1 LARGRRSNSF
11 DAAVLMKKI
20 KYRVKPLLVLL
31 SLFIVIGV
39 FWQLKLVGITLA
51 GDAFCGMEE
60 HQHSDSCYGEEA
72 PCELEEHIHIV
83 SCYSDITADLE
94 NSADWEATFAD
105 VKADETPADTLVA
118 IAVSQLGYTE
128 SERNFIVDEEGNRHG
143 YTRYGEWYGNP
154 YGEWAT
160 MFTSFCLHYSEFDE
174 KLTNSGADAMRL
186 AWDEKGRY
194 QTAEGYT
201 PVQGD
206 IVFLNTNEKEAVD
219 TTAIICEVEEDS
231 IIVIEGDVDNQVTK
245 HRYDR
250 NDESII
256 GYGVVQIENEEV
268 SNEVDEEVTT
278 ETVDESSNKEETRV
292 VMKASARAG
301 EQVIANTVAYHGG
314 LFNTENTFLLYT
326 IGADGKYYALDG
338 NANAVE
344 IQIDSN
350 GRILSGISDPS
361 LLYWTFEYCG
371 NYDYQNSY
379 YIRNNST
386 GLYLHPFYNDAYSHN
401 IILTGRWESA
411 LYSSGSGVKIRGAR
425 QNAYVSLSGTRFT
438 DVNNLNA
445 ASTIY
450 FGRIPDTC
458 TVWLDGTNGNLMSLR
473 DSANQSY
480 TVVQGN
486 TFTLPEEWQSPG
498 KYEYE
503 LKGWYEVISAKYY
516 PPGAEIVVT
525 DNMVFYA
532 YWEAASYDIGEYNSH
547 VADTVSTNEF
557 ITTRMF
563 DYNFLFNV
571 QSAYART
578 TVDGSGHSEEWQLMQ
593 SGTVP
598 YNSQNTLNYIFRD
611 WDANRDI
618 SYPLNTNDQNT
629 YNGNIHVYSGLYTP
643 ELGNILFGTD
653 NSFNPATG
661 EGIIG
666 KKYLGTGDHLFQFM
680 TDPSDE
686 LYGYYYYDSA
696 RNAASYNQT
705 DQRFY
710 VYDYLERTSES
721 ANISGEAV
729 EKYSDFLPL
738 NSPYANTNDK
748 DIVTYEYE
756 GEHGEY
762 EGVPHIMYD
771 SKYNDSGS
779 APEHVTTNFG
789 FGMSIDVDFYLPE
802 KPGSTDEEGN
812 LGNQDIYGKD
822 MHFHFSGD
830 DDVWVLLD
838 GQLILDI
845 GGIHGVEN
853 GDINFATG
861 VVSVNGV
868 QTGLLDWVE
877 PGEHVLTIYY
887 LERGSSQSNCAMYF
901 NLAPRFSLSIQKEDV
916 LTQDVLN
923 GAQFSVY
930 TDRECTEPAELWV
943 SEEAHNNGE
952 KATHVFTV
960 EDGIANMWGFG
971 AGLTYYIKETR
982 PPDAAEYS
990 HPNGIIK
997 LSIDKKGIATYSVE
1011 ILEEDGE
1018 ISAGFTVH
1026 GFKINEET
1034 QEAYI
1039 VATNAPKW
1047 VEETTDIMAMK
1058 KWDDTQDHTYDEV
1071 TVYLTVTD
1079 ADGTVRRIRE
1089 IVLNEENGWKYV
1101 WTNLPKYEKDGTTLV
1116 QYDVE
1121 EGYFPGYYS
1130 STEQK
1135 EKIVVEKTTLNDSS
1149 TIEKGKAYLLRSPQ
1163 GYLSTTAANATTFQ
1177 WIDEKTAVS
1186 SPLALWSVSDLNGNY
1201 RFRNG
1206 AGQTI
1211 TYQPNYQNG
1220 YFWASTGNTV
1230 SDHQRMI
1237 LDKDGNGYKFYRTH
1251 YGNNYF
1257 GSLKS
1262 DGTAYFTTNRNSG
1275 ITFTPVTFMTITEE
1289 HTVDGYA
1296 FEVTN
1301 TPLDEETSLKV
1312 MKEWEVG
1319 AGTSELY
1326 EKAQVTVKLLAN
1338 GKDTGRTVTLSLKN
1352 KWSDTFQGL
1361 PYRDADGNV
1370 ITYTVEESWNTK
1382 DWLAKYGEVI
1392 TVDGDP
1398 PTYETTVMNIY
1409 RWGRG
1414 YELPATGRRG
1424 PGVWILSGLVMAI
1437 GSLVYGCIW
1446 RRKRERRY
1454 EK

>member
-1 LARGRRSNSF
+1 
-11 DAAVLMKKI
+11 MKP
-20 KYRVKPLLVLL
+20 VLVLL
-31 SLFIVIGV
+31 SLFVVIAV

-51 GDAFCGMEE
+51 GDAFCGKEE
-60 HQHSDSCYGEEA
+60 HEHIDSCYEEESI
-72 PCELEEHIHIV
+72 CELEEHVHIV

-94 NSADWEATFAD
+94 TADIWEAAFAD
-105 VKADETPADTLVA
+105 VVMDEEPANNVVA
-118 IAVSQLGYTE
+118 IANTQIGYME
-128 SERNFIVDEEGNRHG
+128 SERNFIVDETDNRHG

-154 YGEWAT
+154 YGDWAT
-160 MFTSFCLHYSEFDE
+160 IFTSFCLHYSGFDE
-174 KLTNSGADAMRL
+174 KLTSSGADAMRL
-186 AWDEKGRY
+186 NWQEEGRY
-194 QTAEGYT
+194 RLSTEYE
-201 PVQGD
+201 PVCGD
-206 IVFLNTNEKEAVD
+206 IVFLNTNENESID
-219 TTAIICEVEEDS
+219 TTAIICEVKEDS
-231 IIVIEGDVDNQVTK
+231 IVVIEGDVENQVTK
-245 HRYDR
+245 HSYDR
-250 NDESII
+250 SDEAII
-256 GYGVVQIENEEV
+256 GYGVVQTESTEGI
-268 SNEVDEEVTT
+268 DEEAY
-278 ETVDESSNKEETRV
+278 ETVEEIIGEEIVKVTKKV
-292 VMKASARAG
+292 TKKASARAG
-301 EQVIANTVAYHGG
+301 EQYVAQTVAYHSGI
-314 LFNTENTFLLYT
+314 FNSSNTFLLYT
-326 IGADGKYYALDG
+326 TGADGKYYALDG
-338 NANAVE
+338 DASAVE

-350 GRILSGISDPS
+350 GRILSNVLNPAS
-361 LLYWTFEYCG
+361 LYWTFEYCG

-379 YIRNNST
+379 YIRNNAT
-386 GLYLHPFYNDAYSHN
+386 GVYLHPFYNNGDHAAV
-401 IILTGRWESA
+401 LTDRWESA

-425 QNAYVSLSGTRFT
+425 QNAYAALSGSRF
-438 DVNNLNA
+438 DVADNLNA
-445 ASTIY
+445 GSTFYLGI
-450 FGRIPDTC
+450 IPSTC

-498 KYEYE
+498 KYDYE
-503 LKGWYEVISAKYY
+503 LKGWYDVINAKYY
-516 PPGAEIVVT
+516 PPGAEVVVT
-525 DNMVFYA
+525 ENVVFYA
-532 YWEAASYDIGEYNSH
+532 YWEAASYDIGEYNSY

-578 TVDGSGHSEEWQLMQ
+578 TVDSSGHSEEWQLMQ

-598 YNSQNTLNYIFRD
+598 YQSQNTLNYIFRD
-611 WDANRDI
+611 WDGNRDI

-629 YNGNIHVYSGLYTP
+629 YNENIRVYSGLYTP

-653 NSFNPATG
+653 NSFDTATG

-666 KKYLGTGDHLFQFM
+666 KKYLGTGDYLFQFM

-696 RNAASYNQT
+696 RNAAAYNQT

-721 ANISGEAV
+721 ANLSGEAV

-748 DIVTYEYE
+748 DIVTYEHE

-762 EGVPHIMYD
+762 DGVPHIMYD

-779 APEHVTTNFG
+779 DPGHVATNFG
-789 FGMSIDVDFYLPE
+789 FGMSIDVNFYLPE
-802 KPGSTDEEGN
+802 SPGSVDEEGN
-812 LGNQDIYGKD
+812 RGNQDIYGKD

-838 GQLILDI
+838 GQPILDI
-845 GGIHGVEN
+845 GGIHGVES

-887 LERGSSQSNCAMYF
+887 LERGSSQSNCSMYF
-901 NLAPRFSLSIQKEDV
+901 NLAPRFSLSMQKEDV
-916 LTQDVLN
+916 LTQDALN
-923 GAQFSVY
+923 GAQFTVY
-930 TDRECTEPAELWV
+930 KDRECLEPAELWI
-943 SEEAHNNGE
+943 SEEAHNSGE
-952 KATHVFTV
+952 KATNVFTIV
-960 EDGIANMWGFG
+960 DGVANMWGFG
-971 AGLTYYIKETR
+971 AGQTYYIKETR
-982 PPDAAEYS
+982 PPDEADYS

-997 LSIDKKGIATYSVE
+997 LTIDKKGIAAYSVE

-1018 ISAGFTVH
+1018 ISPGFTVH
-1026 GFKINEET
+1026 GFRIDEET
-1034 QEAYI
+1034 QEAFI

-1047 VEETTDIMAMK
+1047 VEETTSIMAMK
-1058 KWDDTQDHTYDEV
+1058 NWDDTKDHTKDEV

-1079 ADGTVRRIRE
+1079 SDGTVRRIRE
-1089 IVLNEENGWKYV
+1089 VVLNEENGWKYT
-1101 WTNLPKYEKDGTTLV
+1101 WTNLPKYEKDGKTPV

-1121 EGYFPGYYS
+1121 EGYVPGYYS
-1130 STEQK
+1130 SVEQK
-1135 EKIVVEKTTLNDSS
+1135 EKIVVEKTTLQDSS
-1149 TIEKGKAYLLRSPQ
+1149 TIEKGKSYLLRSSQ
-1163 GYLSTTAANATTFQ
+1163 GYLSTTSANATTFK
-1177 WIDEKTAVS
+1177 WVDEKTAIS

-1211 TYQPNYQNG
+1211 TYQPNYENG
-1220 YFWASTGNTV
+1220 YYWASTGNTT

-1275 ITFTPVTFMTITEE
+1275 ITFTPVAFMTITEE

-1361 PYRDADGNV
+1361 PYKDADGNV
-1370 ITYTVEESWNTK
+1370 ITYTVEESWNTE
-1382 DWLAKYGEVI
+1382 DWLASYGEVI

-1398 PTYETTVMNIY
+1398 PTYETTVTNIY

-1424 PGVWILSGLVMAI
+1424 PDVWILSGLVMAI

-1454 EK
+1454 GK